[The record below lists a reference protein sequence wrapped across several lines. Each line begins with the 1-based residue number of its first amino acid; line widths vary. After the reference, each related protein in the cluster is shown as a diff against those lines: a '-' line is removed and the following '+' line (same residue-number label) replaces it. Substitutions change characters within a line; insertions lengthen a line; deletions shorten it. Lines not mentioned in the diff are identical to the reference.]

1 VIIISNDKDN
11 FSRWLEH
18 LETTNHLTAIKPFQ
32 KRLGLDGDTPVL
44 FGDGFHDLSREV
56 ESQTQTLSFSVTGL
70 KLGWLL

>member
-1 VIIISNDKDN
+1 MK
-11 FSRWLEH
+11 
-18 LETTNHLTAIKPFQ
+18 TTNHLTAIKPFQ

-70 KLGWLL
+70 KLGLLL